1 MSSNVESMF
10 YTREKPWHG
19 LGVRVEEAPT
29 SADALRLAGL
39 DWEVAQEP
47 IFTEGG
53 DAIAGYKVNVRD
65 SDRKVL
71 GVVSDRYKIIQN
83 REAFAFTDTLLGS
96 GVRYETAGSLQEG
109 KRVWLLARLPREYI
123 IAGERISPYL
133 VFSNS
138 HDGSGAVRVALTPIR
153 VCCNNTLNLAL
164 DTARRSW
171 SMIHTGNISD
181 KIQEA
186 KDTLFMA
193 ETYMDSLGEEFERL
207 TEQLEKLREDNAYN
221 IRHLEID
228 IEIARLSGQDTARM
242 KLQLKQMEEL
252 ASFEEKYLLDL
263 ISEAEKQ
270 LGNHQLIAP
279 FSGTVTAIAGTMMNW
294 NGMAMS
300 ENTPMLALASEDSRF
315 LQTDYINSE
324 QEESYH
330 EYYALVDG
338 KRYELE
344 YIPRTS
350 EELQAMTVKGEAKTS
365 RFRML
370 DAQDAKLGKNVFLC
384 IVENYKENV
393 LSLPKSVVYKERRN
407 YYVYVPEGDALV
419 KTPVEIGVQGNNYV
433 EITSGLKEGA
443 CVYVER

>member
-1 MSSNVESMF
+1 MAGQNPRKERGMGIGQRKFRRAVALVLATCLVFAGSGCGGSKEV
-10 YTREKPWHG
+10 G
-19 LGVRVEEAPT
+19 QEAPE
-29 SADALRLAGL
+29 LLEPL
-39 DWEVAQEP
+39 ELAQE
-47 IFTEGG
+47 
-53 DAIAGYKVNVRD
+53 NVYVQYRD
-65 SDRKVL
+65 VYSMKVL
-71 GVVSDRYKIIQN
+71 ETVV
-83 REAFAFTDTLLGS
+83 
-96 GVRYETAGSLQEG
+96 
-109 KRVWLLARLPREYI
+109 LPRQEELCFQR
-123 IAGERISPYL
+123 AGIVENVY
-133 VFSNS
+133 VYV
-138 HDGSGAVRVALTPIR
+138 GKKVEKGEV
-153 VCCNNTLNLAL
+153 LAEL
-164 DTARRSW
+164 RDDA
-171 SMIHTGNISD
+171 
-181 KIQEA
+181 
-186 KDTLFMA
+186 
-193 ETYMDSLGEEFERL
+193 GEEFERL

-300 ENTPMLALASEDSRF
+300 ENTPMFALASEDSRF

-324 QEESYH
+324 QEESYY

-350 EELQAMTVKGEAKTS
+350 EELQAMTVKGETKTS

-407 YYVYVPEGDALV
+407 YYVYVPEGDTLV